1 MPHLALRG
9 LTVTT
14 AGGRTLVRDVDLD
27 VAAGERVLLAGPSGA
42 GKSTVLRALA
52 GLLEEDVEAE
62 GDVRLDGRPAVPG
75 EVGLLVQDPLD
86 ALVAPTAGR
95 DTAFGPEN
103 AGLDRPR
110 TWRQVARA
118 HAAARYTA
126 GRDRE
131 VRTLSGG
138 ERQRLALAGTLAAD
152 PAVLLLDEPTS
163 MLDAA
168 TAAVVR
174 SAVLDA
180 AGDARGLLVVDHDVA
195 GWAPHVD
202 RVVVL
207 GAHGGVVHDAP
218 VRQSRPAPAG
228 TGDLWWPGVPAPAP
242 LEVPAG
248 LLTPALAPAPTPG
261 TGDGEVLRGR
271 GLGLVRTRRG
281 LRPRPPAT
289 VLAGVDLTLTAGALT
304 PVTGGSGAGK
314 SSLLSLLA
322 GLAAPTSGTL
332 LAAPALAGRRGRRAP
347 HTWTSRE
354 LAARVGWVPQFPEH
368 TFVAATVRAE
378 VAVTASVLGR
388 DPGRGEELLE
398 VLGLAAHAD
407 ANPFRLSGGE
417 QRRLALAGALA
428 AGPALVVADEPTVGQ
443 DRSTWAVVAGLLAAA
458 ARDGAAVAVGTHD
471 ARLLDALR
479 HHGTTPVHLSGGV
492 RAQVAA

>member
-1 MPHLALRG
+1 MPDLALRG

-14 AGGRTLVRDVDLD
+14 PAGRTLVRDVDLD
-27 VAAGERVLLAGPSGA
+27 VATGERVLLAGPSGA

-52 GLLEEDVEAE
+52 GLLEEDVEAR
-62 GDVRLDGRPAVPG
+62 GDVRLDGREALAG

-86 ALVAPTAGR
+86 ALVAETAGR

-103 AGLDRPR
+103 AGLDRPG
-110 TWRQVARA
+110 TWRRVARA
-118 HAAARYTA
+118 HAAARYPA

-163 MLDAA
+163 MLDAP
-168 TAAVVR
+168 TAAAVR
-174 SAVLDA
+174 AAVLDA
-180 AGDARGLLVVDHDVA
+180 AGRDRGLLVVDHDVA

-207 GAHGGVVHDAP
+207 GAGGDVVHDG
-218 VRQSRPAPAG
+218 PAAAAGRSPTG
-228 TGDLWWPGVPAPAP
+228 TGDLWWPGVAAPTP
-242 LEVPAG
+242 LDVPAG
-248 LLTPALAPAPTPG
+248 LLTPALDPG
-261 TGDGEVLRGR
+261 GGDVLHGE

-289 VLAGVDLTLTAGALT
+289 VLSGVDVALPTGALT
-304 PVTGGSGAGK
+304 PVTGDSGAGK
-314 SSLLSLLA
+314 SSLLALLA
-322 GLAAPTSGTL
+322 GLAAPTSGRL

-354 LAARVGWVPQFPEH
+354 LAARAGWVPQFPEH

-378 VAVTASVLGR
+378 VAVTAIVLGR
-388 DPGRGEELLE
+388 DTGRGEALLELLG
-398 VLGLAAHAD
+398 LSGLADAH
-407 ANPFRLSGGE
+407 PFRLSGGE

-443 DRSTWAVVAGLLAAA
+443 DRGTWAVVAGLLAAA
-458 ARDGAAVAVGTHD
+458 VRDGAAVAVGTHD
-471 ARLLDALR
+471 GPLLGALGPRAGTAVRLHR
-479 HHGTTPVHLSGGV
+479 GV
-492 RAQVAA
+492 PAEVAA